1 MHHRGRAAG
10 KLHVRVRV
18 LAGHGGPVHRPDRA
32 VDQRR
37 HAAGGDCGHAAGQA
51 GDLPRVHGAGIGGV
65 FAAAEKAQVICK
77 ARIVSSYIQDPRLSD
92 ELLLLGGP
100 GLRFFLSVCGFKVPS
115 HVAFYAVSVR

>member
-32 VDQRR
+32 DNPRR

-51 GDLPRVHGAGIGGV
+51 GDISRVHGAGIGGV
-65 FAAAEKAQVICK
+65 LNEAEKAQVMREGADQIE
-77 ARIVSSYIQDPRLSD
+77 P
-92 ELLLLGGP
+92 
-100 GLRFFLSVCGFKVPS
+100 
-115 HVAFYAVSVR
+115 YA